1 MEEEGQ
7 EELSQRAFFTL
18 GLARGSWGKPEQTG
32 IPGGE
37 EVAAAA
43 FFWK

>member
-7 EELSQRAFFTL
+7 AELSQRAFFTL